1 MSGVVIGCL
10 IVASLALLWLEH
22 AARRAPTEPAPRP
35 GLWLPPEIPETP
47 APARVEVCD
56 REGNVTSVYWPSADM
71 DLHFVLLIALET
83 EGTILRER
91 ERRTA

>member
-1 MSGVVIGCL
+1 
-10 IVASLALLWLEH
+10 
-22 AARRAPTEPAPRP
+22 
-35 GLWLPPEIPETP
+35 
-47 APARVEVCD
+47 VCD